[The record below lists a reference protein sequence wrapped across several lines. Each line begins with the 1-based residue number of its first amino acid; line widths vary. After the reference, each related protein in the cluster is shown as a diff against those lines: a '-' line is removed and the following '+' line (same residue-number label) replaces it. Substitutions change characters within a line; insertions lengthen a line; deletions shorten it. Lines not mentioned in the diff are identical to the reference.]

1 MNFSCFVLSRTTPT
15 SALLKPD
22 ERFGFDLQC
31 QLHLRAGAS
40 LQFRHDR
47 VQDGVKRLCEAASA
61 ALADRSVLSGPR
73 RGRPPGP
80 AGPGA
85 SAPGPPPTPIKPR
98 RVYGSVEIDINRPCT
113 VGANKEPLRGEDFR
127 NGNPRL
133 CIVNIT
139 FSMYIAFAACKRD
152 TPKQERPAS

>member
-85 SAPGPPPTPIKPR
+85 SAPGPPPTPIKPGR
-98 RVYGSVEIDINRPCT
+98 RHGSVGTDINR
-113 VGANKEPLRGEDFR
+113 
-127 NGNPRL
+127 
-133 CIVNIT
+133 T
-139 FSMYIAFAACKRD
+139 FSRVSVKELRNSGHRTWPRPNARGPETSLFNGIARRLRALKAEAIRD
-152 TPKQERPAS
+152 VK